1 MPLTRSQKSDL
12 IDDIADQIE
21 GASTVYLTDFEGL
34 SVGESNELRHQF
46 RAAGVEFRVVKN
58 TLMELALERAGELGE
73 LADYLHG
80 PTALAISE
88 EPAAPARV
96 IQDFTEEADT
106 EVPALKVASVEGDLY
121 PADALD
127 QLAELKSRDELIGEI
142 VTLPT
147 RPSIVLRASRRLR
160 SSTLTSSCVLVE
172 NSDTWITERVL
183 CLTDGRRRLQEQKD
197 VVQWVVVYLARVVTV
212 AHQQHLR
219 EGYDSSA
226 ADQTDLALEQ
236 AWAGDAHVNVY
247 LMADVE
253 RTVER
258 LGDRGYRLAQLEA
271 GVVLGRLY
279 LATYAHGSLGG
290 TGLTFEDRAVTDFLS
305 PRAAEQ
311 APMTMFALGVADDR

>member
-34 SVGESNELRHQF
+34 SVGESNKLRHQF

-80 PTALAISE
+80 PTALAIGE

-142 VTLPT
+142 VTL
-147 RPSIVLRASRRLR
+147 
-160 SSTLTSSCVLVE
+160 
-172 NSDTWITERVL
+172 
-183 CLTDGRRRLQEQKD
+183 LQSPVK
-197 VVQWVVVYLARVVTV
+197 
-212 AHQQHLR
+212 
-219 EGYDSSA
+219 
-226 ADQTDLALEQ
+226 
-236 AWAGDAHVNVY
+236 N
-247 LMADVE
+247 
-253 RTVER
+253 
-258 LGDRGYRLAQLEA
+258 
-271 GVVLGRLY
+271 VLGGLQSQGET
-279 LATYAHGSLGG
+279 LAG
-290 TGLTFEDRAVTDFLS
+290 AVKS
-305 PRAAEQ
+305 IAEQ
-311 APMTMFALGVADDR
+311 DES